1 MSDANAGHGTG
12 SDVFPVDGG
21 LHRLEIWLRA
31 IQLSP
36 YSAGPA
42 TRRPGRLARPL
53 LSWHALVPFTF
64 RIQVSHQ
71 TQEPPSEFLPAAPGI
86 QQGASRRSG
95 SGRRP
100 STDGGASRG
109 VVRLQPR
116 HGMLVYVGLNR
127 EVASRLAEER
137 LAEWR
142 RLAYAQWRLML
153 DDSESRQVAGEDG
166 KRYSV
171 VSSAVDDGE
180 ERIRM
185 LVAVDDG
192 GWSALSPLCRDEI
205 MRPDGS
211 LLD

>member
-1 MSDANAGHGTG
+1 
-12 SDVFPVDGG
+12 
-21 LHRLEIWLRA
+21 
-31 IQLSP
+31 
-36 YSAGPA
+36 
-42 TRRPGRLARPL
+42 
-53 LSWHALVPFTF
+53 
-64 RIQVSHQ
+64 
-71 TQEPPSEFLPAAPGI
+71 
-86 QQGASRRSG
+86 
-95 SGRRP
+95 
-100 STDGGASRG
+100 
-109 VVRLQPR
+109 
-116 HGMLVYVGLNR
+116 MLVYVGLNR